1 MAGQSKWQVL
11 WYWSPAAHTSP
22 APGWT
27 PVTLPPPGFSGTTAH
42 LPADSPLLQ
51 AGLPPSPP
59 KHAPLLW
66 CLRFG
71 WLGQPISKEGRGHR
85 ELGSTMGWIRRAW
98 NQNTTNFLT
107 QSPWQE
113 FLPRKSPPFYL
124 NNCSRR
130 DPKRRPGIHSFQFHI
145 YREWMCTDHLFVLKC
160 KHQEGIRT

>member
-1 MAGQSKWQVL
+1 MAGPVILITCCPYISCTWL
-11 WYWSPAAHTSP
+11 DTSDTAASRLFRYHGSPAGWLSITGRP
-22 APGWT
+22 AP
-27 PVTLPPPGFSGTTAH
+27 H
-42 LPADSPLLQ
+42 
-51 AGLPPSPP
+51 PP

-71 WLGQPISKEGRGHR
+71 LLGQPISKEGRGHR
-85 ELGSTMGWIRRAW
+85 ELGSTMGWISRAW

-145 YREWMCTDHLFVLKC
+145 YREWMCADHLFVLKC